1 MRKISRKIKDASK
14 IGYVLTL
21 TGIGLIVAMLYLG
34 SVGNVVEKQYIDM
47 ERFWLQAFGDAN
59 PGVGASGVLRVY
71 IVRHQDNGTEWY
83 ASHNITINESV
94 YIYGDY
100 NNSYLNNS
108 SVGVDQDV
116 PYNTAFDIVVKV
128 RWNQTH
134 AWNSTAPTSWEWI
147 WVNAFCN
154 ASVLGIATAEMSEA
168 NITDATP
175 GGQGTFAFAHY
186 YLNNSNNGYTISR
199 GQNVTSCSFNFNA
212 YF

>member
-1 MRKISRKIKDASK
+1 MRKISRKIKKASK

-21 TGIGLIVAMLYLG
+21 IGIGIIVAMLYSS
-34 SVGNVVEKQYIDM
+34 SVSPVWEREVIVQK
-47 ERFWLQAFGDAN
+47 RFWRTPFGDAF
-59 PGVGASGVLRVY
+59 PGAGASGVLRVY

-83 ASHNITINESV
+83 ACHNITLNESV
-94 YIYGDY
+94 YVYGDV
-100 NNSYLNNS
+100 NNSYINNS
-108 SVGVDQDV
+108 SAGVGQDV
-116 PYNTAFDIVVKV
+116 PYNTPFDIVVKV
-128 RWNQTH
+128 QWNQTH
-134 AWNSTAPTSWEWI
+134 LWNSTAPTSWEWI
-147 WVNAFCN
+147 WANAFCN

-175 GGQGTFAFAHY
+175 AGQGTFAFAHY